1 VSETPDQREPDEA
14 HEQPTTEDPVG
25 GEETV
30 EEPPPTETVEEPPP
44 TETVEDPAIP
54 RPMEDPAIPEP
65 VDDPAIPERVT
76 PDPDRF
82 TEGLVGGPVDLPPR
96 VAADFPVVFRGYD
109 REVVDAHLA
118 AIEEDIAELHAN
130 RTPQSAVRRELERVG
145 QETAA
150 ILQRAHEAAD
160 EVARRA
166 RTKADARIEEADRQA
181 EEMRREAEARL
192 RRIDK
197 DTDDVWA
204 DRRKLLE
211 DARAMGEALIRL
223 ADEALAR
230 FPPAEDGGP
239 PVEPPPPVPRRPAR
253 PTPAPPRL
261 EEVPRPTDEEER
273 VPDESDRPL
282 EDGGRVTDQGDASIE
297 SVRRIPRPGAPTH
310 PRRPRR

>member
-1 VSETPDQREPDEA
+1 MSETPEKREHDQEHDPPTAEEPA
-14 HEQPTTEDPVG
+14 LGED
-25 GEETV
+25 TV
-30 EEPPPTETVEEPPP
+30 EEPPPTEAV
-44 TETVEDPAIP
+44 A
-54 RPMEDPAIPEP
+54 
-65 VDDPAIPERVT
+65 DPAIPERVT
-76 PDPDRF
+76 PDPETF
-82 TEGLVGGPVDLPPR
+82 TEGLVGGPIDAPPR
-96 VAADFPVVFRGYD
+96 VLADFPVVFRGYD

-118 AIEEDIAELHAN
+118 ALEEDMAELHAT

-166 RTKADARIEEADRQA
+166 RTRADARIEEADRQA

-192 RRIDK
+192 KRIDK

-211 DARAMGEALIRL
+211 DARAMGEALIRI
-223 ADEALAR
+223 ADEALER

-239 PVEPPPPVPRRPAR
+239 PVEPPPRPPRPPVAR
-253 PTPAPPRL
+253 AAQPEPAPIPEPEPAPASEPELEPDTQL
-261 EEVPRPTDEEER
+261 EEAPPPLSDEAR
-273 VPDESDRPL
+273 VVDE
-282 EDGGRVTDQGDASIE
+282 GDPSIE

>member
-1 VSETPDQREPDEA
+1 VSETPNQREPDDE

-25 GEETV
+25 AEDTV
-30 EEPPPTETVEEPPP
+30 EEPPPTEAVD
-44 TETVEDPAIP
+44 DPGV
-54 RPMEDPAIPEP
+54 PEP
-65 VDDPAIPERVT
+65 VDDPATRAPVEDPAIPERMT
-76 PDPDRF
+76 PDPDTY
-82 TEGLVGGPVDLPPR
+82 TEGLVSGPIDPPPR
-96 VAADFPVVFRGYD
+96 VTADFPVVFRGYD

-118 AIEEDIAELHAN
+118 
-130 RTPQSAVRRELERVG
+130 TPQSAVRRELERVG
-145 QETAA
+145 HETAA

-197 DTDDVWA
+197 DTDDVWG

-223 ADEALAR
+223 ADEALER

-239 PVEPPPPVPRRPAR
+239 PVEPPPPVPRRPPR
-253 PTPAPPRL
+253 PAPTPRL
-261 EEVPRPTDEEER
+261 EEVPRPAEENER
-273 VPDESDRPL
+273 VPDEGDRVL
-282 EDGGRVTDQGDASIE
+282 EEGGRVLDEGDPSIE

>member
-25 GEETV
+25 GEQTV

-282 EDGGRVTDQGDASIE
+282 EDGGPVTDQGDASIE

>member
-1 VSETPDQREPDEA
+1 MSETPNQREPDEE

-30 EEPPPTETVEEPPP
+30 EEPPPTEAV
-44 TETVEDPAIP
+44 DDSAIP
-54 RPMEDPAIPEP
+54 EPEEDPAIPEP
-65 VDDPAIPERVT
+65 AEDPAIPERST
-76 PDPDRF
+76 PDPDTY
-82 TEGLVGGPVDLPPR
+82 TEGLVSGPIDPPPR
-96 VAADFPVVFRGYD
+96 VTADFPVVFRGYD

-118 AIEEDIAELHAN
+118 ALEEDVAELHAT
-130 RTPQSAVRRELERVG
+130 RTPQSAS
-145 QETAA
+145 
-150 ILQRAHEAAD
+150 
-160 EVARRA
+160 
-166 RTKADARIEEADRQA
+166 
-181 EEMRREAEARL
+181 

-204 DRRKLLE
+204 DRRKLLD

-223 ADEALAR
+223 ADEALER

-261 EEVPRPTDEEER
+261 VEVPRPADEDAR
-273 VPDESDRPL
+273 APDEDARAPDEGDSVL
-282 EDGGRVTDQGDASIE
+282 EDGGRVLDEGDPSIE

>member
-1 VSETPDQREPDEA
+1 VSETPNQREPDEE

-30 EEPPPTETVEEPPP
+30 EEPPPTEAV
-44 TETVEDPAIP
+44 DDSAIP
-54 RPMEDPAIPEP
+54 EPEEDPAIPEP
-65 VDDPAIPERVT
+65 AEDPAIPERST
-76 PDPDRF
+76 PDPDTY
-82 TEGLVGGPVDLPPR
+82 TEGLVSGPIDPPPR
-96 VAADFPVVFRGYD
+96 VTADFPVVFRGYD

-118 AIEEDIAELHAN
+118 ALEEDVAELHAT

-145 QETAA
+145 HETAA

-204 DRRKLLE
+204 DRRKLLD

-223 ADEALAR
+223 ADEALER

-261 EEVPRPTDEEER
+261 EEVPRPADEDAR
-273 VPDESDRPL
+273 TPDEDARAPDEGDSVL
-282 EDGGRVTDQGDASIE
+282 EDGGRVLDEGDPSIE

>member
-30 EEPPPTETVEEPPP
+30 EEPPPTEA
-44 TETVEDPAIP
+44 VEDAAIP
-54 RPMEDPAIPEP
+54 RAMEDPAIPEP

-118 AIEEDIAELHAN
+118 AIEEDIAELYAN

-145 QETAA
+145 HETAA

-282 EDGGRVTDQGDASIE
+282 EDGGSVTDQGDASIE

>member
-1 VSETPDQREPDEA
+1 MSETPNQREPDEE

-30 EEPPPTETVEEPPP
+30 EEPPPTEAV
-44 TETVEDPAIP
+44 DDSAIP
-54 RPMEDPAIPEP
+54 EPEEDPAIPEP
-65 VDDPAIPERVT
+65 AEDPAIPERST
-76 PDPDRF
+76 PDPDTY
-82 TEGLVGGPVDLPPR
+82 TEGLVSGPIDPPPR
-96 VAADFPVVFRGYD
+96 VTADFPVVFRGYD

-118 AIEEDIAELHAN
+118 ALEEDVAELHAT

-145 QETAA
+145 HETAA

-204 DRRKLLE
+204 DRRKLLD

-223 ADEALAR
+223 ADEALER

-261 EEVPRPTDEEER
+261 EEVPRPADEDAR
-273 VPDESDRPL
+273 APDEDARAPDEGDSVL
-282 EDGGRVTDQGDASIE
+282 EDGGRVLDEGDPSIE

>member
-1 VSETPDQREPDEA
+1 
-14 HEQPTTEDPVG
+14 
-25 GEETV
+25 V

>member
-1 VSETPDQREPDEA
+1 VSETPNQREPDEKRD
-14 HEQPTTEDPVG
+14 QPTTEDPVG

-30 EEPPPTETVEEPPP
+30 EEPPPTEAVD
-44 TETVEDPAIP
+44 DPAV
-54 RPMEDPAIPEP
+54 PEP
-65 VDDPAIPERVT
+65 VDDPATRAPVEDPAIPERVT
-76 PDPDRF
+76 PDPDTF
-82 TEGLVGGPVDLPPR
+82 TEGLVSRPIDPPPR
-96 VAADFPVVFRGYD
+96 VTADFPVVFRGYD

-118 AIEEDIAELHAN
+118 ALEEDVAELHAT

-145 QETAA
+145 HETAA

-204 DRRKLLE
+204 DRRKLLD

-223 ADEALAR
+223 ADEALER

-239 PVEPPPPVPRRPAR
+239 PVEPPPRPPRPPVAR
-253 PTPAPPRL
+253 AAEPEPAPIPEPEPEPELEPEPDTQL
-261 EEVPRPTDEEER
+261 EEAPPPLSDEAR
-273 VPDESDRPL
+273 VVDE
-282 EDGGRVTDQGDASIE
+282 GDPSIE

>member
-1 VSETPDQREPDEA
+1 VSETPNQREPDEKRD
-14 HEQPTTEDPVG
+14 QPTTEDPVG

-30 EEPPPTETVEEPPP
+30 EEPPPTEAVD
-44 TETVEDPAIP
+44 DPAV
-54 RPMEDPAIPEP
+54 PEP
-65 VDDPAIPERVT
+65 VDDPATRAPVEDPAIPERVT
-76 PDPDRF
+76 PDPDTF
-82 TEGLVGGPVDLPPR
+82 TEGLVSRPIDPPPR
-96 VAADFPVVFRGYD
+96 VTADFPVVFRGYD

-118 AIEEDIAELHAN
+118 ALEEDVAELHAT

-145 QETAA
+145 HETAA

-197 DTDDVWA
+197 DTDDVWG

-223 ADEALAR
+223 ADEALER

-239 PVEPPPPVPRRPAR
+239 PVEPPPPVPRRPPR
-253 PTPAPPRL
+253 PAPTPRL
-261 EEVPRPTDEEER
+261 EEVPRPAEEDER
-273 VPDESDRPL
+273 VPDEGDRVL
-282 EDGGRVTDQGDASIE
+282 EEGGRALDEGDPSIE